1 MDSNLQLMQALY
13 LLNGLMR
20 SQLEDSS
27 SKPDNIDRNQTL
39 QLLSDM
45 LRASPYLNGLILMVI
60 PMSIDLFLKLLFPYF
75 T

>member
-1 MDSNLQLMQALY
+1 MDSNIQLMQALY